1 LARAGLTVGVA
12 GALVDLLLPLQW
24 NFSAPLVLETVDGEP
39 VLDLEE
45 WEHVVEFPLQLP
57 TGRLLLEGSGG
68 SGQLEIEVPPGAYRA
83 CWSGDGF
90 PPAGDYVPGESS
102 QDSYRLQLWAAQA
115 DEPPR
120 ELKRWP
126 GYDLLSG

>member
-1 LARAGLTVGVA
+1 
-12 GALVDLLLPLQW
+12 
-24 NFSAPLVLETVDGEP
+24 

-45 WEHVVEFPLQLP
+45 WEHVVEFGLQLP

-68 SGQLEIEVPPGAYRA
+68 SGQLEIEVPPGAHRA
-83 CWSGDGF
+83 RWSGRGF

-102 QDSYRLQLWAAQA
+102 HDSYRLQLWAAQA

-126 GYDLLSG
+126 GYELMSG

>member
-1 LARAGLTVGVA
+1 MWSNSRCSCPPVDCCSKAREA
-12 GALVDLLLPLQW
+12 
-24 NFSAPLVLETVDGEP
+24 
-39 VLDLEE
+39 
-45 WEHVVEFPLQLP
+45 
-57 TGRLLLEGSGG
+57 

-83 CWSGDGF
+83 RWSGRRL
-90 PPAGDYVPGESS
+90 PSSAASYVPGESS
-102 QDSYRLQLWAAQA
+102 QDVYRLQLWAAQA

>member
-1 LARAGLTVGVA
+1 
-12 GALVDLLLPLQW
+12 
-24 NFSAPLVLETVDGEP
+24 
-39 VLDLEE
+39 
-45 WEHVVEFPLQLP
+45 LQLP
-57 TGRLLLEGSGG
+57 TARLLFEGSGE
-68 SGQLEIEVPPGAYRA
+68 SGKLEIGVPPGVRA
-83 CWSGDGF
+83 RWSGHGF

-102 QDSYRLQLWAAQA
+102 QDSQRVQLWAAQA